1 MRILSVLFALGLL
14 IGVASA
20 AEPRPFPTN
29 APARVELR
37 DQYDAL
43 QTLAFPAT
51 NIIVL
56 TIADKGGSGQIG
68 GWVTLLKSRY
78 AERVEIRG
86 LADVGGVPGFLQGK
100 IRRKFLE
107 ANKYPVMLDWSGKVC
122 AQFGYEKGVANIL
135 ILSRDGRILGRSTGP
150 ATEPACADLKIILD
164 KALAAETKP

>member
-1 MRILSVLFALGLL
+1 MRILFVLFLFCLFT
-14 IGVASA
+14 GVASA
-20 AEPRPFPTN
+20 AEPARVPTN

-37 DQYDAL
+37 DQYDAV
-43 QTLAFPAT
+43 QTLSFPTT

-56 TIADKGGSGQIG
+56 TIADKGGSEQVG

-78 AERVEIRG
+78 SGRIEIRG

-100 IRRKFLE
+100 IRRKFQE
-107 ANKYPVMLDWSGKVC
+107 SHKYPVMLDWSGKIC

-135 ILSRDGRILGRSTGP
+135 ILSRDGSILGRSTGP
-150 ATEPACADLKIILD
+150 AVEPACANCKVILD